1 MILRYTVKTAQEV
14 QNIIAKLKSKY
25 RRLTADRYDVCIG
38 IRGITLVPYMS
49 SRHAHV
55 IEFLGLEDP
64 EELEKAIEHLRKLG
78 FEVYTNC
85 EAVAVS

>member
-1 MILRYTVKTAQEV
+1 M
-14 QNIIAKLKSKY
+14 QNILTRVKAKY

-55 IEFLGLEDP
+55 IEFIGLEDP
-64 EELEKAIEHLRKLG
+64 EELEKAIDILKKMG

-85 EAVAVS
+85 EAVATSA